1 MEKSPENDIILNNDE
16 RFMALE
22 MKIAYLEDFVNKLQ
36 EVAVEQGETIEV
48 LRKENKILSGR
59 ISDLME
65 NVEIPNRRPPHY

>member
-1 MEKSPENDIILNNDE
+1 MEESLETGCSFNSEE

-36 EVAVEQGETIEV
+36 EVAVEQGETIEI